1 MFEERR
7 TPELIEAFARR
18 TREVVS
24 LSHVGVSYNSTAGV
38 VSALT
43 EVSTQLMDGEFV
55 SVIGPSGAGKSTLLR
70 CLNLLVMPT
79 TGVVS
84 FKGIEAQNLRESE
97 RRKIRRQTGMIF
109 QRHQLLAR
117 FTVRQNVLMGL
128 FGRYGFWQSAFGFVR
143 GRFSR
148 EDEQAVDSVLLELG
162 IHEKQHVRVDQLS
175 GGQQQRVAIARAMV
189 QSPVLLLA
197 DEPIA
202 SLDEGRA
209 NDVMHKLR
217 ELNQKGLTIV
227 CNLHDVEVAKKYSS
241 RVIALRHGRVLFD
254 GIPDALTPEIREM
267 VFAL

>member
-1 MFEERR
+1 MTSEVVPKYPR
-7 TPELIEAFARR
+7 LS
-18 TREVVS
+18 REVVR
-24 LSHVGVSYNSTAGV
+24 LSEVGVSFESSVGS
-38 VSALT
+38 VSALM
-43 EVSTQLMDGEFV
+43 EVNTRLMEGEFV

-79 TGVVS
+79 TGAVS
-84 FKGIEAQNLRESE
+84 FKGIEAHNLREFE

-117 FTVRQNVLMGL
+117 FTVRQNVVMGL
-128 FGRYGFWQSAFGFVR
+128 FGKYGFWQSAFGFVR

-148 EDEQAVDSVLLELG
+148 EDEQAVNDVLLELG

-227 CNLHDVEVAKKYSS
+227 CNLHDVEIAKTYSS
-241 RVIALRHGRVLFD
+241 RIIALRNGRVLFD
-254 GIPDALTPEIREM
+254 DIPDALTPEIREM